1 MYQPLF
7 LIRLSCTF
15 NVVKQIRATLERVIG
30 YQDTA
35 AESFIEF
42 IYNKIQEAKD
52 DWEEDEDGTIKQKYH
67 RAIISDSNAAC

>member
-1 MYQPLF
+1 
-7 LIRLSCTF
+7 
-15 NVVKQIRATLERVIG
+15 IG

-67 RAIISDSNAAC
+67 RAIISDPNAAC

>member
-1 MYQPLF
+1 
-7 LIRLSCTF
+7 
-15 NVVKQIRATLERVIG
+15 IG

-52 DWEEDEDGTIKQKYH
+52 DWEEDKDGTIKQKYH